1 MYCKCQEK
9 SQSQQNENLYVHV
22 YLCVC
27 LCVHVHVYMCMYV
40 HVYVYMFIYVCMYMY
55 VYIYVYM
62 CVWMYVC
69 MYVCIY
75 TYVCVCRT
83 YIETN
88 PFFKMT
94 CHVTDKSAVTIA
106 SCWPHCVQVLRL
118 QLTCQF
124 PHNCETSELNPYFP
138 SDTVYCL
145 SGFFCHSILSCDKN
159 IVTFMLI

>member
-1 MYCKCQEK
+1 MKICMCMCICVYVYVCMFMYT
-9 SQSQQNENLYVHV
+9 
-22 YLCVC
+22 CVC
-27 LCVHVHVYMCMYV
+27 MYMCMYICL
-40 HVYVYMFIYVCMYMY
+40 YMYVCMYMY
-55 VYIYVYM
+55 VYIYMYM
-62 CVWMYVC
+62 CVWIYVC
-69 MYVCIY
+69 M
-75 TYVCVCRT
+75 CVYIHMSVFVET

-124 PHNCETSELNPYFP
+124 PHICETSELNPYFP

-145 SGFFCHSILSCDKN
+145 SGFFCHSILSSDKN